1 MKFILQPWQL
11 MLIIL
16 ASWVNRQQQEVIEY
30 LRTENAVLK
39 EKLGKKRILL
49 TDEQRRRLAVKGNIL
64 GRKQLEQFG
73 TLFTPDTILRWHRQL
88 VANKWDYSD
97 RKEKKIGRPRTRQ
110 VIVDLTVKFAKE
122 NPTWGYDRISGA
134 LSNVGYHITDTTI
147 GNILKAH
154 GIEPVPDRKRT
165 GSWAIFMKSH
175 WDVMAS
181 IDFTTVEV
189 WTTSGLTTFYLL
201 FVMELKT
208 RRVDFA
214 GCTTNPNEEWIKTVA
229 RELTNS
235 EDGFLKSKKYLIM
248 DRDATFSKSFRACLR
263 REGVKPVRL
272 PPRSPNLNAH
282 LERFFG
288 SLKSECLYKLILFG
302 ETATRR
308 AVRSYVTHYHT
319 ERNHQGLENDL
330 IVPMV
335 RPPDMDAEIETTER
349 LGGLLRSYRRAA

>member
-30 LRTENAVLK
+30 LRTESAVLK
-39 EKLGKKRILL
+39 EKFGKKRILL
-49 TDEQRRRLAVKGNIL
+49 TNEQRRRLAVKGKIL
-64 GRKQLEQFG
+64 GRKQLEQVG

-97 RKEKKIGRPRTRQ
+97 RKEKKTGRPTTRPE
-110 VIVDLTVKFAKE
+110 IVDLTVKFAKE

-134 LSNVGYHITDTTI
+134 LSNVGYHICDSTI
-147 GNILKAH
+147 ANILKAH
-154 GIEPVPDRKRT
+154 GFEPAPTRRRT
-165 GSWAIFMKSH
+165 GSWQTFLKAH

-181 IDFTTVEV
+181 IDFTTVEA
-189 WTTSGLTTFYLL
+189 WTTRGLTTFYLL

-208 RRVDFA
+208 RRVHFV
-214 GCTTNPNEEWIKTVA
+214 GCTTNPNEAWMKTMA
-229 RELTNS
+229 RELTNH
-235 EDGFLKSKKYLIM
+235 EDGFLKDMEYLIM

-263 REGVKPVRL
+263 REGVNPVRL

-288 SLKSECLYKLILFG
+288 SLKSECLHKLILFG
-302 ETATRR
+302 ETAMRR
-308 AVRSYVTHYHT
+308 AVRAFVTHYHT
-319 ERNHQGLENDL
+319 ERNHQGLENQL
-330 IVPMV
+330 IVPMAH
-335 RPPDMDAEIETTER
+335 PPDTDKKIETTEH

>member
-1 MKFILQPWQL
+1 M
-11 MLIIL
+11 
-16 ASWVNRQQQEVIEY
+16 
-30 LRTENAVLK
+30 
-39 EKLGKKRILL
+39 
-49 TDEQRRRLAVKGNIL
+49 
-64 GRKQLEQFG
+64 
-73 TLFTPDTILRWHRQL
+73 
-88 VANKWDYSD
+88 
-97 RKEKKIGRPRTRQ
+97 
-110 VIVDLTVKFAKE
+110 IVDLTVKFAKQ

-134 LSNVGYHITDTTI
+134 LSNVGYHICDSTI

-154 GIEPVPDRKRT
+154 GIEPAPDRKRT
-165 GSWAIFMKSH
+165 GSWETFLKAH

-189 WTTSGLTTFYLL
+189 WTKDGLTTFYLL

-208 RRVDFA
+208 RRVIFA
-214 GCTTNPNEEWIKTVA
+214 GCTTNPNEAWMKTVA
-229 RELTNS
+229 LELTNH
-235 EDGFLKSKKYLIM
+235 EDGFLKDKKYLIM
-248 DRDATFSKSFRACLR
+248 ARDATFSVSFRACLR

-308 AVRSYVTHYHT
+308 AVRSFLVHYHT
-319 ERNHQGLENDL
+319 ARNHQGLDNEL
-330 IVPMV
+330 IMPLDS
-335 RPPDMDAEIETTER
+335 PPDIDAEIETTER

>member
-1 MKFILQPWQL
+1 MSAPNAIILQPWQL

-49 TDEQRRRLAVKGNIL
+49 TDEQRRRLAVTAKIL
-64 GRKQLEQFG
+64 GRKQIEQVG
-73 TLFTPDTILRWHRQL
+73 TLFTPGTILRWPRQL
-88 VANKWDYSD
+88 VANKWDYSH
-97 RKEKKIGRPRTRQ
+97 RKEKRTGRPRIRQ
-110 VIVDLTVKFAKE
+110 VIVDLTVKFPKE
-122 NPTWGYDRISGA
+122 NPTWGYDCISRA
-134 LSNVGYHITDTTI
+134 LSNVGYHICDSTI

-154 GIEPVPDRKRT
+154 GIEPAPARKRT
-165 GSWAIFMKSH
+165 GFWETFLKAH

-189 WTTSGLTTFYLL
+189 WTKGGLTTFYLL

-208 RRVDFA
+208 RRVNFA
-214 GCTTNPNEEWIKTVA
+214 GCTTNPDEAWMNAIA
-229 RELTNS
+229 RELTNH
-235 EDGFLKSKKYLIM
+235 EDGFLNDKKYLIM
-248 DRDATFSKSFRACLR
+248 DRDATFSRSFRACLR

-302 ETATRR
+302 ENATRR
-308 AVRSYVTHYHT
+308 AVRTFLVHYRAA
-319 ERNHQGLENDL
+319 RNH
-330 IVPMV
+330 
-335 RPPDMDAEIETTER
+335 
-349 LGGLLRSYRRAA
+349 

>member
-1 MKFILQPWQL
+1 
-11 MLIIL
+11 
-16 ASWVNRQQQEVIEY
+16 VV
-30 LRTENAVLK
+30 
-39 EKLGKKRILL
+39 
-49 TDEQRRRLAVKGNIL
+49 
-64 GRKQLEQFG
+64 
-73 TLFTPDTILRWHRQL
+73 
-88 VANKWDYSD
+88 
-97 RKEKKIGRPRTRQ
+97 
-110 VIVDLTVKFAKE
+110 VDLTVKFAKE

-134 LSNVGYHITDTTI
+134 LSNLGYNICDSTI

-154 GIEPVPDRKRT
+154 GIEPAPTRKRT
-165 GSWAIFMKSH
+165 GSWETFLKAH

-189 WTTSGLTTFYLL
+189 WTKGGLTTFYLL

-208 RRVDFA
+208 RRVNFA
-214 GCTTNPNEEWIKTVA
+214 GCTTNPNETWMKTIA
-229 RELTNS
+229 HELTNY
-235 EDGFLKSKKYLIM
+235 EDGFLKDKKYLIM

-302 ETATRR
+302 ENATRK
-308 AVRSYVTHYHT
+308 AVRSFLDHYHT
-319 ERNHQGLENDL
+319 ERNHQGLGNAL

-335 RPPDMDAEIETTER
+335 RPPDVDADIETTER

>member
-1 MKFILQPWQL
+1 MKLIFQPWQL

-39 EKLGKKRILL
+39 EKFGKQRILL
-49 TDEQRRRLAVKGNIL
+49 SDDQRRRLAVKGNIL
-64 GRKQLEQFG
+64 GRKQLSEIG

-97 RKEKKIGRPRTRQ
+97 RKEKKSGRPKTRQ
-110 VIVDLTVKFAKE
+110 VIVDLTVRFAKE

-134 LSNVGYHITDTTI
+134 LSNLGYHICDSTI

-154 GIEPVPDRKRT
+154 GIEPAPTRRRT
-165 GSWAIFMKSH
+165 GSWETFLKAH

-189 WTTSGLTTFYLL
+189 WTSGGLTTFYLL
-201 FVMELKT
+201 FVMELRT
-208 RRVDFA
+208 RRVHFA
-214 GCTTNPNEEWIKTVA
+214 GCTTNPNEAWMKTVA
-229 RELTNS
+229 LELTNHD
-235 EDGFLKSKKYLIM
+235 DGFLNDKKYLIL
-248 DRDATFSKSFRACLR
+248 DRDATFSESFREFLR
-263 REGVKPVRL
+263 NEGVKPVRL

-288 SLKSECLYKLILFG
+288 SLKSECLHKLILFG
-302 ETATRR
+302 ENATRK
-308 AVRSYVTHYHT
+308 AVRVYLEHYHT
-319 ERNHQGLENDL
+319 ERNHQGLGNEL
-330 IVPMV
+330 IVPMD
-335 RPPDMDAEIETTER
+335 RPPDLDAEIETTER

>member
-16 ASWVNRQQQEVIEY
+16 ASWVNREQQLRIEY
-30 LRTENAVLK
+30 LQSEVAVLK
-39 EKLGKKRILL
+39 EHIGKKRILL
-49 TDEQRRRLAVKGNIL
+49 TDEQRRRLAVKGKMI
-64 GRKQLEQFG
+64 GRKALDEVG
-73 TLFTPDTILRWHRQL
+73 SLFTPDTILRWHRQL
-88 VANKWDYSD
+88 VASKWDYSD
-97 RKEKKIGRPRTRQ
+97 RKEQKTGRPRTRQ

-134 LSNVGYHITDTTI
+134 LANVGYHLCDSTI

-154 GIEPVPDRKRT
+154 GIEPAPERKRT
-165 GSWAIFMKSH
+165 GSWETFLKAH

-189 WTTSGLTTFYLL
+189 WTKGGLTTFYLL

-208 RRVDFA
+208 RRVEFA

-229 RELTNS
+229 RELTNH
-235 EDGFLKSKKYLIM
+235 EDGFLKDKKYLIM

-263 REGVKPVRL
+263 RESVKPVRL

-288 SLKSECLYKLILFG
+288 SLKSECLYRLILFG

-308 AVRSYVTHYHT
+308 AVRAFLTHYHT
-319 ERNHQGLENDL
+319 ERNHQGLGNEL